1 MGFMNLLIHMQQV
14 DTMEAHLKT
23 KELVRDMIS
32 LIGQADIAVWESRE
46 LAMYPKL
53 NRDFVDTLKNL
64 NRRRGGASTRFSA
77 NKLFHEDLDTV
88 VSKRSKEAK
97 MDKVLATRSG
107 QFNRGSR
114 HQQRSTGSR

>member
-32 LIGQADIAVWESRE
+32 LIGQADIAVWEARE

>member
-32 LIGQADIAVWESRE
+32 LIGQADIAVWEARE

-64 NRRRGGASTRFSA
+64 NRRRGGR
-77 NKLFHEDLDTV
+77 LI
-88 VSKRSKEAK
+88 
-97 MDKVLATRSG
+97 KV
-107 QFNRGSR
+107 
-114 HQQRSTGSR
+114 

>member
-32 LIGQADIAVWESRE
+32 LIGQADIAVWEARE

-64 NRRRGGASTRFSA
+64 NRRRGGRL
-77 NKLFHEDLDTV
+77 NKV
-88 VSKRSKEAK
+88 
-97 MDKVLATRSG
+97 
-107 QFNRGSR
+107 
-114 HQQRSTGSR
+114 